1 MNVLVALENICIDK
15 AAKVPT
21 ARNRKIDKSVPMHI
35 GMAAKDDCESL
46 REEGLPTQSKTTK
59 RRKPIQIVVECDLK
73 NVSSRK
79 IGSKEYEVINE
90 AVAEEEQRGEQRKKE

>member
-1 MNVLVALENICIDK
+1 MFYSELFVALENICIDK

-35 GMAAKDDCESL
+35 GMAAKDDGESA
-46 REEGLPTQSKTTK
+46 REEGLQRNQRQQKGASPFRSLQ
-59 RRKPIQIVVECDLK
+59 

-79 IGSKEYEVINE
+79 IGSKE
-90 AVAEEEQRGEQRKKE
+90 